1 MPEDADAPE
10 PEEAVCLGAAFSAL
24 WSWLCAAAAG
34 TSCRSFVCTTPS
46 TVQAPFMST
55 VYPSGVSQ
63 SVRQYPLPSK

>member
-34 TSCRSFVCTTPS
+34 TSCRSFVCT
-46 TVQAPFMST
+46 